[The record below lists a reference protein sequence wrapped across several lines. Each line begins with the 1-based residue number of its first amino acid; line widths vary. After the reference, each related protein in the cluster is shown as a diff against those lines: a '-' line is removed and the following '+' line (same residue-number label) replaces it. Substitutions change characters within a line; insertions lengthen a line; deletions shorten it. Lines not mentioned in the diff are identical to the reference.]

1 VSKAAVLQ
9 RSIDCIHQM
18 ESAKKAQEGELTE
31 LKKEVV
37 ALQIMRTNYEKL
49 VQSHKVNKLALTLE

>member
-1 VSKAAVLQ
+1 
-9 RSIDCIHQM
+9 M

-49 VQSHKVNKLALTLE
+49 VQSHKVNKLALILE